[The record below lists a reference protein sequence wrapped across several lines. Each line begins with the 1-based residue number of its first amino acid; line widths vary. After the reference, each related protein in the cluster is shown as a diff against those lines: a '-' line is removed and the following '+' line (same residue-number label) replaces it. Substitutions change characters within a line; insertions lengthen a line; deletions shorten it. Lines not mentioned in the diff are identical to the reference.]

1 MKKVRV
7 NAYEIGL
14 VFKNGAYKRMLKEGT
29 YWFWKGEDVKK
40 LIINNLII
48 LNIIIFF

>member
-1 MKKVRV
+1 MEKVRV

-29 YWFWKGEDVKK
+29 YWFWKGEDVK
-40 LIINNLII
+40 LYSLTEGFNAPV
-48 LNIIIFF
+48 